1 MSELNSKVGNND
13 IEQWMTELWTWA
25 DKFKVSADVLPR
37 NQAELLA
44 LTDLSIDCSQLTKL
58 PESIGYLYNLTHLT
72 LNCEA
77 LERLPE
83 SVGQLNELEELI
95 VISEK
100 IEQLPDS
107 LANLTHL
114 RGLDIPAHLVNQ
126 LPIGIIERYRNNELW
141 IKNISFTKLY
151 TPQMSEYDLSR
162 YGFFLISDNW
172 DEKSLIDLRFKTA
185 SSFLLGLQTT
195 EKTIK
200 QFDVVDGIIICQPD
214 EVQQVM
220 KMFETTFNEF
230 MGNDPTDIK
239 KALSFS
245 KPAKFIQASALEMS
259 KSDQALSQIIDQ
271 IPKDITIKDM
281 MFKTESNRHF
291 TFDEFQVISDTID
304 NMGVEDEHIFYST
317 EVVDK
322 PKYCWMGM
330 IYMVA

>member
-1 MSELNSKVGNND
+1 MSEIKSNTDV
-13 IEQWMTELWTWA
+13 QPWMTELWAWA
-25 DKFKVSADVLPR
+25 DKFKIPEEVLPR
-37 NQAELLA
+37 DHANLLV

-58 PESIGYLYNLTHLT
+58 PESISHLYNLTNLT
-72 LNCEA
+72 LNGEV
-77 LERLPE
+77 LEKLPGSLGLLSQLEKLTVNSHKIQQFPDSIANLENLRLIDVPNQLISRLP
-83 SVGQLNELEELI
+83 I
-95 VISEK
+95 
-100 IEQLPDS
+100 
-107 LANLTHL
+107 T
-114 RGLDIPAHLVNQ
+114 
-126 LPIGIIERYRNNELW
+126 IIEKYRNNELW
-141 IKNISFTKLY
+141 IKNIAFTKLY
-151 TPQMSEYDLSR
+151 APQMSEYDLSR

-185 SSFLLGLQTT
+185 PEFLLGLQTT

-200 QFDVVDGIIICQPD
+200 QFDVVDGIIICQLD
-214 EVQQVM
+214 EVQNVM
-220 KMFETTFNEF
+220 NLFETTFNEF

-245 KPAKFIQASALEMS
+245 KPAKFIQASTLEMS
-259 KSDQALSQIIDQ
+259 KSDQVLSQIIDQ

-291 TFDEFQVISDTID
+291 TFDEFKVISDTID

-330 IYMVA
+330 IYMVL

>member
-1 MSELNSKVGNND
+1 MSELNSKVGNNA
-13 IEQWMTELWTWA
+13 IEPWLTELWAWA
-25 DKFKVSADVLPR
+25 DKVAIPDEVLPR
-37 NQAELLA
+37 DHATLLA

-58 PESIGYLYNLTHLT
+58 PESIGYLYNLTKLT

-83 SVGQLNELEELI
+83 SVGQLNELKELI

-107 LANLTHL
+107 LANLTQL
-114 RGLDIPAHLVNQ
+114 RGLDIPAHLVDQ

-162 YGFFLISDNW
+162 YGFFLISDHW

-185 SSFLLGLQTT
+185 PSFLLGLQTT
-195 EKTIK
+195 EKTMK

-239 KALSFS
+239 KTLSFS

-271 IPKDITIKDM
+271 ISKDITIKDM

-291 TFDEFQVISDTID
+291 TFDEFEVISDTID

-330 IYMVA
+330 IYMIA